1 MIGAIGRAAAA
12 AVLAA
17 LFGAVW
23 SALLYAWRPAITIE
37 FDRDYPKNLTGIY
50 PPERDEP
57 TGLTFAWTGPDVTL
71 RLPGLD
77 RRADWTL
84 DLRVRGARAIEA
96 ENPDLVV
103 TADGLAVSTRHTTR
117 DFSDLR
123 VTIPARGERRGLV
136 LGLQASATFVPG
148 PTDRRALG
156 AMVDR
161 LTLAPDRPPLVPHA
175 AMTSA
180 ALASAA
186 MGAALALLG
195 VTAGSAIG
203 GAVLLSAA
211 LAAMLARGFGP
222 FTEYPQQVTALA
234 AWIALALAALAL
246 AVQSWRG
253 QPLRNTARFAA
264 AFSAAALLLRLLVL
278 LHPDMPVGDAM
289 FHAHRFQGVL
299 GGTYY
304 FTSIAP
310 GGYAFPYPP
319 GLYVVASLFA
329 GLVRRGAADMALLR
343 VVTAAV
349 DAIAGLLLYTA
360 VVKTAGSWHPAH
372 APADPQ
378 QAHERKDAAS
388 RLAAAIAVAIYH
400 LVPVGFA
407 TLTTG
412 NLTNAFAQSVAVFA
426 LVLMTLEETRLD
438 RPGWTMVLTVTL
450 AAAYLSHT
458 GTLAILFAATVA
470 IAILFALR
478 GGPALRPAAAAVAVA
493 TLAAAALAVA
503 VYYAHFMDTYRTEFA
518 RIGNETASGA
528 ADAGGRT
535 IDTRLRSVPYALRLY
550 LGTPVLL
557 LAALGAA
564 DWFRRSRHDRLVLA
578 IAGWV
583 VACVAFL
590 VIGIVTPVD
599 MRYYLAS
606 LPALS
611 VAAGFGAS
619 QAWGVGRGSNRV
631 FWRLAAALLLAAAI
645 STGVRSWWGALG

>member
-1 MIGAIGRAAAA
+1 ALPSETLRPGSVHAGLPRRGCGHVLQPAADAACRGTGTAAASLSRHLPRRLGLVRVPRRPGAARPTEGPRHRRGQPARERQVAASAGGTAVPAGGDARDPPCAPRHTARHLRHGRTSPGTAGCGTIRRSGTPRHLHRPDRQRARRALLRRRGPVRPPVAARGAADRRGRSARLRHAGDLFRQSRRSRTERRLWRRRPGGAEGKRRRARRSDRPRAERTPPHRRRDAADDRAPLPRRRRRAAVLGRLRRRDCPMIGAIGRAAAA

-23 SALLYAWRPAITIE
+23 SALLYAWRPAITVE
-37 FDRDYPKNLTGIY
+37 FDRDYPKNLTGLY

-148 PTDRRALG
+148 PTDPRALG

-253 QPLRNTARFAA
+253 QPLRN
-264 AFSAAALLLRLLVL
+264 
-278 LHPDMPVGDAM
+278 
-289 FHAHRFQGVL
+289 
-299 GGTYY
+299 
-304 FTSIAP
+304 
-310 GGYAFPYPP
+310 
-319 GLYVVASLFA
+319 
-329 GLVRRGAADMALLR
+329 
-343 VVTAAV
+343 
-349 DAIAGLLLYTA
+349 
-360 VVKTAGSWHPAH
+360 
-372 APADPQ
+372 
-378 QAHERKDAAS
+378 
-388 RLAAAIAVAIYH
+388 
-400 LVPVGFA
+400 
-407 TLTTG
+407 
-412 NLTNAFAQSVAVFA
+412 
-426 LVLMTLEETRLD
+426 
-438 RPGWTMVLTVTL
+438 
-450 AAAYLSHT
+450 
-458 GTLAILFAATVA
+458 
-470 IAILFALR
+470 
-478 GGPALRPAAAAVAVA
+478 
-493 TLAAAALAVA
+493 
-503 VYYAHFMDTYRTEFA
+503 
-518 RIGNETASGA
+518 
-528 ADAGGRT
+528 
-535 IDTRLRSVPYALRLY
+535 
-550 LGTPVLL
+550 
-557 LAALGAA
+557 
-564 DWFRRSRHDRLVLA
+564 
-578 IAGWV
+578 
-583 VACVAFL
+583 
-590 VIGIVTPVD
+590 
-599 MRYYLAS
+599 
-606 LPALS
+606 
-611 VAAGFGAS
+611 
-619 QAWGVGRGSNRV
+619 
-631 FWRLAAALLLAAAI
+631 
-645 STGVRSWWGALG
+645 